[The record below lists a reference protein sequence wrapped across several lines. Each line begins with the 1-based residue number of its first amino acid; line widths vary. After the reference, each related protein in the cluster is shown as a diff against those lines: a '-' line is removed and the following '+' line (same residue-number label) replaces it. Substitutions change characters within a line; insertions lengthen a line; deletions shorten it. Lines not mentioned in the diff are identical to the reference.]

1 MPWHDQ
7 RRPLEATASKQRAP
21 RQQRKHTMRRRAAMP
36 HPPSALG
43 LDGDTAAAGRLRDV
57 VAATREA
64 RVHPIA
70 KYYEYDL
77 TNPALPADN
86 VCVPEHEEPCA
97 ACCRCDRQS
106 APGPTTPGWPLA
118 CPFWWLAAILLGAAA
133 VATVGR
139 SLQVQCTQMHLRRR
153 LPHVRILIKLRPRLE
168 RGRATPFLISDGD

>member
-1 MPWHDQ
+1 
-7 RRPLEATASKQRAP
+7 
-21 RQQRKHTMRRRAAMP
+21 MP

-57 VAATREA
+57 AAATREA

-97 ACCRCDRQS
+97 ACCVTDKAHPAQ
-106 APGPTTPGWPLA
+106 
-118 CPFWWLAAILLGAAA
+118 
-133 VATVGR
+133 
-139 SLQVQCTQMHLRRR
+139 RR
-153 LPHVRILIKLRPRLE
+153 LAGPLLARF
-168 RGRATPFLISDGD
+168 GG